1 MVELKIQVQVPAPT
15 CQLTGGLT
23 QTVHIISAWV
33 FFFFQI
39 RIHLEIV
46 HSSTLWKF

>member
-1 MVELKIQVQVPAPT
+1 MILLKIQVQVPAPT

-33 FFFFQI
+33 FFF
-39 RIHLEIV
+39 
-46 HSSTLWKF
+46 SSKNTFGNSTQ